1 MFLKIRGIDTNF
13 GNNLIVKQFY
23 IKLQFG
29 TVANKGFLKTF
40 INEMNMNN
48 L

>member
-23 IKLQFG
+23 IKFRFG